1 MNGES
6 YINLISNEKEYK
18 ARPVFDT
25 TNIQKLIDSV
35 LNDDENFYSEQ
46 LTKFWIERIKS
57 INGVEHDVVVGDKHM
72 SGVYINLLHWIVYAN
87 NLKALKLLL
96 TN

>member
-46 LTKFWIERIKS
+46 LTKF
-57 INGVEHDVVVGDKHM
+57 
-72 SGVYINLLHWIVYAN
+72 
-87 NLKALKLLL
+87 
-96 TN
+96 